1 MSLSDDNARRVFVLQ
16 VAGLSVRY
24 YSGVDP
30 AGSNLPS
37 TIATGINYTNV
48 NAISEVGAYQGS
60 IDPSGGVA
68 NYGAVTITLNMNRVS
83 GDINDP
89 HVVFGRCGARAA
101 DVVRAQLTQDLTHED
116 AGGFLTIDRDITS
129 SITAPALMHI
139 GAETVRVSIVSS
151 SPDRVFISDRGI
163 GDSPI
168 QSHLIAL
175 EGSTA
180 PELTSEITTFRG
192 RRAALWI
199 AQQRADGSIS
209 DYSQIINGFI
219 EASPAVD
226 SGDSITLSILP
237 LTALI
242 DSQMSDRGD
251 GESRL
256 LQGYHY
262 YSGGIGSFLEWG
274 VYPVVSP
281 ERFVDSSV
289 SPPTTLKVYFESHP
303 VELGDQFDPT
313 LPNGTEEDASRPH
326 PRYPLLIAAAQS
338 AYPTTLNF
346 VSFAENADL
355 DSTISAAFNYGIVS
369 INRAP
374 EIKRVRLG
382 NDELKQWPRVVN
394 DSLSSSG
401 PTSFTGLSGAWLAWR
416 LTNTDEVT
424 VQALADPQ
432 SLEPRLLFWSS
443 RGALR
448 RHDSTLADQWRYWN
462 ANGENGALR
471 DEYRV
476 YYPIDFTQLDLTSP
490 GEPNRIGS
498 VEVTRSIGAPRSVGG
513 SLSEPIKG
521 VSRAYYQVK
530 EDRILIDTT
539 LGLPSSASSREYD
552 IVIEYYSRQHE
563 EMRTQ
568 WIKATHESSAIFSG
582 STVGR
587 YLHLVTDQDWSSVES
602 FGDWLGSDRVRLI
615 AGAQFINERPGSLLL
630 KLLES
635 GGGGA
640 INGTYDVLALGLG
653 IASTLIDESSFLRYD
668 ATTNITFTGSIS
680 GDDLNLRDVIDPLLK
695 TMSAAIVMRRVE
707 STGLSLISLQPLGA
721 EHSGASEVTIED
733 GDWLADQ
740 PPTWDIYEDIVTQ
753 IEFNFEWDNVE
764 REFRSTRTVNNQEA
778 INRYG
783 GEQSKISLDLYGVS
797 LDQIGRGAGDSYD
810 YFFPTYS
817 RLFNLLSNPLR
828 VWRGSISTGQSIYLD
843 LGSYLTV
850 SSPLLKGYGVD
861 YGVSSSVA
869 MIRSIRQNLMNE
881 GAEVELLSTGLS
893 PVYWN
898 AAVQATSLGDAVSMN
913 IALNT
918 YSPTS
923 TTDSAYFKAG
933 DRVDYLPT
941 GNEDAGV
948 IGLTIQTITTTKITF
963 TSPHGVASVD
973 GTIEPTTYTNADPDH
988 KQDGYISTAAGV
1000 LGVADESKEYS

>member
-1 MSLSDDNARRVFVLQ
+1 MSLSANNARRVFVLQ
-16 VAGLSVRY
+16 VAGLPVRY

-37 TIATGINYTNV
+37 TIASGINYTNV

-68 NYGAVTITLNMNRVS
+68 NYGAVTISLNMNRVS

-101 DVVRAQLTQDLTHED
+101 DVVRAQITQDLTHED
-116 AGGFLTIDRDITS
+116 AGGFLLIDRDITS
-129 SITAPALMHI
+129 SITAPALMHL

-180 PELTSEITTFRG
+180 PEITSEITTFRG

-219 EASPAVD
+219 ESSPAVD

-274 VYPVVSP
+274 VYPLESP
-281 ERFVDSSV
+281 ERTIDTTIL
-289 SPPTTLKVYFESHP
+289 PTNIKIYFQAYR
-303 VELGDQFDPT
+303 VELRDQFDPT
-313 LPNGTEEDASRPH
+313 LPDGTDENASRPH
-326 PRYPLLIAAAQS
+326 PRYPLLRAAAVLG
-338 AYPTTLNF
+338 YPTSF
-346 VSFAENADL
+346 SVSGAHAEEAVLGPPSNTSGID
-355 DSTISAAFNYGIVS
+355 YGTMT
-369 INRAP
+369 INRTP

-382 NDELKQWPRVVN
+382 NGELKQWPRVVN
-394 DSLSSSG
+394 DSLSSTG

-568 WIKATHESSAIFSG
+568 WIKATHESSAIFG
-582 STVGR
+582 GATVGR
-587 YLHLVTDQDWSSVES
+587 YLHLVIDQDWTSVES

-668 ATTNITFTGSIS
+668 ATTNITFSGSIS
-680 GDDLNLRDVIDPLLK
+680 GDDLNLREVIDPLLK
-695 TMSAAIVMRRVE
+695 TMSAAIVMRR
-707 STGLSLISLQPLGA
+707 SSTTGLSLISLQPLGA
-721 EHSGASEVTIED
+721 EHSGASEVTIEA

-764 REFRSTRTVNNQEA
+764 REFRSTRVVNNQEA

-783 GEQSKISLDLYGVS
+783 GEQSKISLDLYGVT
-797 LDQIGRGAGDSYD
+797 LDQVGRGAGDSYD

-828 VWRGSISTGQSIYLD
+828 VWRGSVSTGRSIYLD

-893 PVYWN
+893 P
-898 AAVQATSLGDAVSMN
+898 A
-913 IALNT
+913 
-918 YSPTS
+918 
-923 TTDSAYFKAG
+923 
-933 DRVDYLPT
+933 
-941 GNEDAGV
+941 
-948 IGLTIQTITTTKITF
+948 
-963 TSPHGVASVD
+963 
-973 GTIEPTTYTNADPDH
+973 
-988 KQDGYISTAAGV
+988 
-1000 LGVADESKEYS
+1000 